1 MSQQLGLSDAV
12 IARICQVVQECMLL
26 GIDVVDLLRM
36 IRVCPDTQNVNQLV
50 LTPEYEKQVESMH
63 DSWLERAEKL
73 QLEQQEN
80 EVVEE
85 KKTPILFN

>member
-1 MSQQLGLSDAV
+1 MSQLSLSDAV

-36 IRVCPDTQNVNQLV
+36 IRVCPDSQNVNQLV

-63 DSWLERAEKL
+63 EAWLEKAEKL
-73 QLEQQEN
+73 HLEQQEG
-80 EVVEE
+80 EAVEE
-85 KKTPILFN
+85 KKSPILFN